1 MMKRESI
8 LVELVNEGATAW
20 HFLGPWTGYIIG
32 IILAGGLLWLNNK
45 V

>member
-1 MMKRESI
+1 MREI
-8 LVELVNEGATAW
+8 VTQTPW

-32 IILAGGLLWLNNK
+32 LTLAVFVIWLNKK